1 VVAPAAPG
9 YARLVLEG
17 TERKP
22 LSPREAEVLTMIAR
36 GLTNPQIARRLGLTV
51 HGVKFH
57 LASVYRKLGVT
68 NRTEAAVA
76 LLESKQRES

>member
-1 VVAPAAPG
+1 
-9 YARLVLEG
+9 LVLEG